1 MGELYRANNT
11 TTTTKTLDSA
21 LKNTKDIFIK
31 NKFPPKLI
39 DQKIANLKSK
49 NFQASDSKERRR
61 LEFENPDFDHYT
73 ISLPFS
79 SHRCSQVASQIYT
92 IIKRYTPYYKL
103 NIVFT
108 TIKLE
113 SIILPR
119 LKPKKQYYH
128 NSNCIYEFICVCDSN
143 YIGETCQILHSRIKQ
158 HKGQSESHV
167 NQHILTC
174 EEYQKTFTEKYQIEP
189 DNLPSIYTMHKYRR
203 EFLEEHFKLLET
215 NLTNTAHRKIVE
227 GLLIT
232 LRNPVLNIQVAH
244 ETMTFLCSCLIPKK
258 DKKSDTSIT

>member
-1 MGELYRANNT
+1 MENSKLTFLDTSVVQNGDFLHLEQFRKSNYSDCLVNYKNSITPKSYKISALVGKLYRANNT
-11 TTTTKTLDSA
+11 TTTTEALDSA
-21 LKNTKDIFIK
+21 LKTTKDIFIK

-61 LEFENPDFDHYT
+61 LEFENPDFDHHT

-113 SIILPR
+113 SIILSR
-119 LKPKKQYYH
+119 LKPK
-128 NSNCIYEFICVCDSN
+128 NSTTTIRIVLTSLSAYAILIIKVKPAKFYTAESNNIKDSRN
-143 YIGETCQILHSRIKQ
+143 HT
-158 HKGQSESHV
+158 
-167 NQHILTC
+167 
-174 EEYQKTFTEKYQIEP
+174 
-189 DNLPSIYTMHKYRR
+189 
-203 EFLEEHFKLLET
+203 
-215 NLTNTAHRKIVE
+215 LTNT
-227 GLLIT
+227 
-232 LRNPVLNIQVAH
+232 
-244 ETMTFLCSCLIPKK
+244 F
-258 DKKSDTSIT
+258 